1 MKRYS
6 TIRLLIGTRK
16 SALALWQT
24 DWVVERLHAAWPG
37 VACVVQPFSTEGD
50 RTQAQN
56 KPLPE
61 IGGKGLFT
69 LELEEALRNGDI
81 DLAVHS
87 LKDLPVEEPPGLT
100 IGAIPARA
108 DVRDGL
114 VARSGWTLA
123 TLPHGAV
130 VGTSSTRRTAQLL
143 AARPDL
149 VIRPIRGNVETR
161 IKKVL
166 NGDYDATVLALAGL
180 TRLSLAHHV
189 TDLLPLEVML
199 PAPGQG
205 ALAVQCRRDD
215 EAVCSLLEPL
225 DDATVRAAV
234 SAERDFLSR
243 LGGGCSAPVAAY
255 ATPVEGAPDHLFMEA
270 LVASPDGQRLVRV
283 RGHGQA
289 GELAEYLAAEALAQG
304 AAALLVRDSTL
315 TALQPQPLAGKR
327 IVLTRPKEQAQDLA
341 DQLVQL
347 GAQPLI
353 LPVVRIVPRTELQPL
368 DQAIAALDRYD
379 WVILTSVNAVTI
391 FGERWRTLD
400 HQHNGDHRWQAA
412 AVGPATADALRA
424 FGIEPAFVPAV
435 YRVEAIVAGLGDVA
449 GRRILVPQASAARP
463 ALVDQLTAQGAEVTV
478 LPIYD
483 TVPAELGEDQLAEL
497 AQGVDAV
504 LFTSGS
510 TVRNFVNAVRPHQA
524 AFAQIQK
531 AALICIGPVTA
542 EAVQEAGL
550 PTPIIADEAT
560 TASLVQAVRTHLA
573 PEERKP

>member
-6 TIRLLIGTRK
+6 TIRLLVGTRK

-24 DWVVERLHAAWPG
+24 DWVIERLHAAWPG
-37 VACVVQPFSTEGD
+37 VACVVQPFLTEGD

-69 LELEEALRNGDI
+69 QELEEALRNGDI

-87 LKDLPVEEPPGLT
+87 LKDLPVEEPPGVT
-100 IGAIPARA
+100 IGAIPTRA

-114 VARSGWTLA
+114 VARNGWTLA
-123 TLPHGAV
+123 TLPHGSV
-130 VGTSSTRRTAQLL
+130 VGTSSTRRAAQLL

-180 TRLSLAHHV
+180 NRLNLAHHV
-189 TDLLPLEVML
+189 TDLLSLEIML

-205 ALAVQCRRDD
+205 ALAIQCRSDD
-215 EAVCSLLEPL
+215 EAVRSLLEPL
-225 DDATVRAAV
+225 EDATVRAAV
-234 SAERDFLSR
+234 NAERGFLSR

-255 ATPVEGAPDHLFMEA
+255 ATPVDGETRCLSMEA
-270 LVASPDGQRLVRV
+270 LVASPDGQHLVRV
-283 RGHGQA
+283 CGQGRA
-289 GELAEYLAAEALAQG
+289 DELAERLAAEALAQG
-304 AAALLVRDSTL
+304 AADLLVRVP
-315 TALQPQPLAGKR
+315 APVAVKPQPLAGRR
-327 IVLTRPKEQAQDLA
+327 IVLTRPEDQSQDLA
-341 DQLVQL
+341 QQLEQL

-353 LPVVRIVPRTELQPL
+353 LPVIRIVPRMDLQPL
-368 DQAIAALDRYD
+368 DRAVAELDAFD
-379 WVILTSVNAVTI
+379 WIVLTSVNAVTI
-391 FGERWRTLD
+391 FGERWRAMNR
-400 HQHNGDHRWQAA
+400 QSNGDHRWQVA
-412 AVGPATADALRA
+412 AVGPATADALRT
-424 FGIEPAFVPAV
+424 FGIDPALVPAI
-435 YRVEAIVAGLGDVA
+435 YRAEEIVAGLGDVA

-463 ALVDQLTAQGAEVTV
+463 ALVEQLTAQGAEVTV
-478 LPIYD
+478 IPVYD
-483 TVPAELGEDQLAEL
+483 TVPAELSEGALAEL

-510 TVRNFVNAVRPHQA
+510 TVRNFVNAVRPHPA
-524 AFAQIQK
+524 AFAQVQK

-550 PTPIIADEAT
+550 PTPVIADEAT
-560 TASLVQAVRTHLA
+560 TASLVQRVRTYFS
-573 PEERKP
+573 PKG

>member
-6 TIRLLIGTRK
+6 TIRLLVGTRK

-37 VACVVQPFSTEGD
+37 LACVVQPFTTEGD

-69 LELEEALRNGDI
+69 QELEEALRNGDI

-100 IGAIPARA
+100 IGAIPQRA

-114 VARSGWTLA
+114 VARNGWTLA
-123 TLPHGAV
+123 TLPQGAV
-130 VGTSSTRRTAQLL
+130 VGTSSTRRAAQLL

-180 TRLSLAHHV
+180 KRLNLAHHV
-189 TDLLPLEVML
+189 TDLLPLEIML

-215 EAVCSLLEPL
+215 EAVRSLLEPL
-225 DDATVRAAV
+225 EDATVRAAV
-234 SAERDFLSR
+234 NAERGFLSR

-255 ATPVEGAPDHLFMEA
+255 AAPVDGTPGVLWMEA

-283 RGHGQA
+283 QGQ
-289 GELAEYLAAEALAQG
+289 GESNELAERLATEALAQG
-304 AAALLVRDSTL
+304 AATLLVH
-315 TALQPQPLAGKR
+315 APAPVAVKPQPLAGKR
-327 IVLTRPKEQAQDLA
+327 IVLTRPKEQAQQLA
-341 DQLVQL
+341 DQLAQL

-353 LPVVRIVPRTELQPL
+353 LPTIRIVPRTELQPL
-368 DQAIAALDRYD
+368 DQAITELDNYN
-379 WVILTSVNAVTI
+379 WVILTSVNTVTI
-391 FGERWRTLD
+391 FGERWRALGY
-400 HQHNGDHRWQAA
+400 QRNGEGRWRVA
-412 AVGPATADALRA
+412 AVGPATADALRT
-424 FGIEPAFVPAV
+424 FGIEPTLVPAI
-435 YRVEAIVAGLGDVA
+435 YRAEEIVAGLGDVA
-449 GRRILVPQASAARP
+449 GRRVLLPQGSAARP
-463 ALVDQLTAQGAEVTV
+463 ALVEQLTAQGAEVTV
-478 LPIYD
+478 IPVYD
-483 TVPAELGEDQLAEL
+483 TVPAELSEEALAEL

-510 TVRNFVNAVRPHQA
+510 TVRNFVNAVRPHPA
-524 AFAQIQK
+524 AFAQVQK

-542 EAVQEAGL
+542 EAVQVAGL

-560 TASLVQAVRTHLA
+560 TASLVQRVRTYFS
-573 PEERKP
+573 PKG